1 MIKSSR
7 KFYNAF
13 SFLYPLIDVF
23 IGAHKK
29 SLISH
34 ANALPGLSLL
44 EIGVGNGSSL
54 KLYKNKNITAI
65 DTSEGMLANAK
76 IRNSKDIDFIQMD
89 GENLDFSDAAFD
101 IAVMCHVLAV
111 TSNPDR
117 MLIEAFRVLKPKGYL
132 LILNH
137 FTPDNF
143 IGFIDKG
150 FKPFARLLKFRSE
163 FYFEDLDTSNYTI
176 VNNLKCGTLGY
187 FKLIILQKP

>member
-1 MIKSSR
+1 MIKSSH
-7 KFYNAF
+7 KFYNAL
-13 SFLYPLIDVF
+13 SFLYPVIDVF

-29 SLISH
+29 RLISH
-34 ANALPGLSLL
+34 ANALPGLNLL
-44 EIGVGNGSSL
+44 EIGVGNGSCL
-54 KLYKNKNITAI
+54 KLYKDKVITAI
-65 DTSEGMLANAK
+65 DSSEGMLAEAK
-76 IRNSKDIDFIQMD
+76 IKNGEGVQFIQMD
-89 GENLDFSDAAFD
+89 GEKLDFSDAAFD

-117 MLIEAFRVLKPKGYL
+117 MLTEAFRVLKPKGYL

-143 IGFIDKG
+143 IGFIDRG

-163 FYFEDLDTSNYTI
+163 FYFKDLDTSNYTI
-176 VNNLKCGTLGY
+176 VNNLKCGKLGY